1 MPAPPMPVKPE
12 FTEKPRGSWLGIML
26 AGGLITT
33 TIIVLTFLTIG
44 YFGPVIIIGAAM
56 GGVVTFHYCVWGW
69 WLQPVLKR
77 AMEEEE
83 ARRRA

>member
-1 MPAPPMPVKPE
+1 MPAPSMPEKPAPP
-12 FTEKPRGSWLGIML
+12 EKPRGSWLGIVL
-26 AGGLITT
+26 AGGLVSTAIV
-33 TIIVLTFLTIG
+33 VLTFLTIG

-56 GGVVTFHYCVWGW
+56 AGVVVFHYRVWGW

-83 ARRRA
+83 AQRR